1 MTWFVIKDIGTYFL
15 FLLIVSKLAYS
26 EKDPHQ
32 YLFRQDMLN
41 AFQFGKYTEGPNFE
55 DVSLYY
61 SVKLNERI

>member
-1 MTWFVIKDIGTYFL
+1 MTWLVIKDMGTYFL

-41 AFQFGKYTEGPNFE
+41 AFQLGKYTEGPNFE
-55 DVSLYY
+55 DVSKSGFL
-61 SVKLNERI
+61 